1 MHTHGVQYC
10 VILHKLSCVCGQYL
24 IIELSVL
31 YPLQIYSG
39 TTDEKRTTVPFIYN
53 LKRKLEGCDE
63 GVDIDVVDF
72 PGVDDRDES
81 VSDLTPLLLH
91 LVQIVIF
98 VVNYK

>member
-1 MHTHGVQYC
+1 MFKVS
-10 VILHKLSCVCGQYL
+10 IYL
-24 IIELSVL
+24 PS
-31 YPLQIYSG
+31 QIYSG

-53 LKRKLEGCDE
+53 LKRKLEGLDE
-63 GVDIDVVDF
+63 GLDIDVVDF

-91 LVQIVIF
+91 LVQIVVF

>member
-1 MHTHGVQYC
+1 MAVSIVSYTIILVCWSVQC
-10 VILHKLSCVCGQYL
+10 HIKLT
-24 IIELSVL
+24 IAALSL
-31 YPLQIYSG
+31 PSQIYSG

-53 LKRKLEGCDE
+53 LKRKNERFDE
-63 GVDIDVVDF
+63 GLGIDVVDF